1 MPMKGDLISQD
12 ARFKKVSRDPR
23 FWEMPEK
30 ERKIQIDKRFQGM
43 FNEKRFKLKY
53 TVDKRGRP
61 IQHTSKEDLKRFYQL
76 SDSDDNASDSDNTKE
91 AKTKQT
97 TKDENSE
104 SDDGDEETSEK
115 KSSIKNKKNLVKTQ
129 RAKEKAL
136 ISSQKTEHTG
146 QLSSTTFGNAD
157 VKTKQT
163 QSAIEKAKKIIVKV
177 KSNKKGDISELEDE
191 SEKFEGAGSHR
202 GSAEENDDKDAV
214 TSRVSKK
221 GTQVDSAAA
230 DDGDDDDDDDDDDDS
245 EPDIA
250 RGVGN
255 MESSSDEEDF
265 EEMLNEEPEMLV
277 EHAWGEIGEDASRA
291 DNVTRRLAVCNIDWD
306 RIKAKDLLVL
316 FDSFKPKCGVVMSV
330 KIYPSEYGKERM
342 EHEKLHGPAELA
354 DNTLPDD
361 IQDSQLNAKDEVFQ
375 EQLRKYQFNRL
386 KYFYAVVQCDS
397 PETANAIYEGCDR
410 MEYEASSSFIDLR
423 FIPDGMTFDDEPV
436 DSAIEVDSESYK
448 PKHFTSAAL
457 GMSKVELTWEETDHE
472 RVQTLMKRDFTKDEI
487 LEMDVKAY
495 LASSSEDDDEDEEP
509 NYIIQEPQEDIG
521 EKEVTQLHAK
531 PSGSES
537 ASLKKNK
544 KVSEEEMINKYRE
557 LLKGI
562 NEEKTEERDMEME
575 ITWVPGL
582 KETAEE
588 MVKKKLEGKD
598 ALTPWEQYLE
608 KRKEKKRQ
616 KREEKKKHKDVQ
628 TQDLVSD
635 EELPPDVDLS
645 DEFHR
650 EELQGTEASK
660 KGKKKKTKGKK
671 EQALTSEETVERVQ
685 QEAELALLMMDDE
698 EEDKKHF
705 NYDNIVDQQ
714 NLSKRKKKKMLK
726 KREVIEED
734 TFQVDVEDPR
744 FTAVYT
750 SHLYN
755 IDPSDSSFRKT
766 KGTEALLMEKGRK
779 RRLLEKEKLSSL
791 QHQSPAVEALAAKG
805 LDEKKKGVDPALSL
819 LIKSVKSKTEQ
830 FHASKKKKM

>member
-1 MPMKGDLISQD
+1 
-12 ARFKKVSRDPR
+12 
-23 FWEMPEK
+23 
-30 ERKIQIDKRFQGM
+30 
-43 FNEKRFKLKY
+43 
-53 TVDKRGRP
+53 
-61 IQHTSKEDLKRFYQL
+61 
-76 SDSDDNASDSDNTKE
+76 
-91 AKTKQT
+91 
-97 TKDENSE
+97 
-104 SDDGDEETSEK
+104 
-115 KSSIKNKKNLVKTQ
+115 
-129 RAKEKAL
+129 
-136 ISSQKTEHTG
+136 
-146 QLSSTTFGNAD
+146 
-157 VKTKQT
+157 
-163 QSAIEKAKKIIVKV
+163 
-177 KSNKKGDISELEDE
+177 
-191 SEKFEGAGSHR
+191 
-202 GSAEENDDKDAV
+202 
-214 TSRVSKK
+214 
-221 GTQVDSAAA
+221 
-230 DDGDDDDDDDDDDDS
+230 
-245 EPDIA
+245 
-250 RGVGN
+250 
-255 MESSSDEEDF
+255 
-265 EEMLNEEPEMLV
+265 
-277 EHAWGEIGEDASRA
+277 
-291 DNVTRRLAVCNIDWD
+291 
-306 RIKAKDLLVL
+306 
-316 FDSFKPKCGVVMSV
+316 
-330 KIYPSEYGKERM
+330 
-342 EHEKLHGPAELA
+342 
-354 DNTLPDD
+354 
-361 IQDSQLNAKDEVFQ
+361 
-375 EQLRKYQFNRL
+375 
-386 KYFYAVVQCDS
+386 
-397 PETANAIYEGCDR
+397 
-410 MEYEASSSFIDLR
+410 R
-423 FIPDGMTFDDEPV
+423 FIPDGMTFDDEPA

-495 LASSSEDDDEDEEP
+495 LASSSEDDDEEEP
-509 NYIIQEPQEDIG
+509 QRDIG
-521 EKEVTQLHAK
+521 EEEVTQLHAK

-537 ASLKKNK
+537 MPLKKNK

-562 NEEKTEERDMEME
+562 DEEKTEERDMEME

-598 ALTPWEQYLE
+598 SLTPWEQYLE

-635 EELPPDVDLS
+635 EDLPPDVDLS

-726 KREVIEED
+726 KKEVIEED

-744 FTAVYT
+744 FSAVYT
-750 SHLYN
+750 SHLFN

-779 RRLLEKEKLSSL
+779 RRLQEKEKLSGL
-791 QHQSPAVEALAAKG
+791 QHQSPEVEALAAKG
-805 LDEKKKGVDPALSL
+805 LDEKKGVDPALSL